1 MKQIIISLR
10 CGGRRYICVLSC
22 PLVDGGLAKN
32 AFITDTVL
40 ARSCF
45 TTLRDGQ
52 KGTDALKM
60 EVVSALQLHLDRS
73 GWRWQS
79 RRDTVHTP
87 FPLAFG
93 TGTYTDCL
101 PETCWRLV
109 SGEPAQGQSIPPP
122 PPERSVPGV

>member
-1 MKQIIISLR
+1 MKQIIISLH
-10 CGGRRYICVLSC
+10 CEGRRCICVLSC

-40 ARSCF
+40 ARFCF

-52 KGTDALKM
+52 KM
-60 EVVSALQLHLDRS
+60 EVVSALQLHLDCS
-73 GWRWQS
+73 GWQWQS
-79 RRDTVHTP
+79 RKDAVHIP
-87 FPLAFG
+87 FLLAFG

-101 PETCWRLV
+101 PETCQRLV